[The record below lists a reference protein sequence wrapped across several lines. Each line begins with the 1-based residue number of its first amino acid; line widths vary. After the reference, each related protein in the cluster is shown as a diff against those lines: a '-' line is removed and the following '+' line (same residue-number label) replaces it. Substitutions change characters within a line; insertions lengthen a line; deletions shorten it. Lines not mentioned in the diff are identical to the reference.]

1 MLSLDGNMRSAETRS
16 QPDWTGLDLKT
27 EQAGGAVKICAWK
40 LAMNVSETFRIG
52 LYRGAGK
59 SVTGL

>member
-1 MLSLDGNMRSAETRS
+1 MLSLDGNKRSAETRS

-27 EQAGGAVKICAWK
+27 EQAGGAIQIRAWK
-40 LAMNVSETFRIG
+40 LAMNVSGKIRIS
-52 LYRGAGK
+52 LYRGADK